1 MSKMKLRNQKIS
13 DINYIPTKK
22 LFASDIPNL
31 LNGNRFD
38 RRLAK
43 RLEKICSKNKGAV
56 NE

>member
-1 MSKMKLRNQKIS
+1 MSKIKLRSQKIS

-43 RLEKICSKNKGAV
+43 RLEKICSKNKGV
-56 NE
+56 INE